1 MSTSF
6 KMRCLC
12 LDSLSVQGRNN
23 ILQKLSW
30 NLPSI
35 QFAHEKRTVQRILV
49 NSQMRVPV
57 GRSYSWNVLI
67 TPEGNPLPLSSQPPS
82 PCRTAP
88 GNHPSAFH
96 PLDLPLLHVP
106 SQWNPP
112 LCGLG
117 DRPVVSLAV
126 CFSCGR
132 QAQHP
137 SSLPLRPALTTLVP

>member
-1 MSTSF
+1 MLVS
-6 KMRCLC
+6 RQ
-12 LDSLSVQGRNN
+12 SLSTGEKHYIAKIELEFTFYTVCPWEAHGSTD
-23 ILQKLSW
+23 LSKF
-30 NLPSI
+30 PD
-35 QFAHEKRTVQRILV
+35 ECTCC
-49 NSQMRVPV
+49 
-57 GRSYSWNVLI
+57 RSYSWNVLI

-82 PCRTAP
+82 PCRAAP